1 VTMSLRPAPDRSSTP
16 PLRWNAFSL
25 QRSAGRG
32 AAHRPTRDWLTS
44 SSPRPSPP
52 SRTEARE
59 WHPRSGSPNSPWRCG
74 TRLLAFGFI
83 GILLAGCAQLGPAN
97 PRDLEPLLRSGG
109 AALRQ
114 AVDRAPELRLQVLI
128 AELDES
134 PGRPTTLRRHGFR
147 VDAEYFYPAS
157 SIKLCAAVAALQ
169 EVERLE
175 AALPGTQLAEAPLEI
190 APLFAGDVAQIHDP
204 THLAGGRIT
213 VAHEVRKLA
222 LVSDNQ
228 AFNRL
233 YDFVGHEPLNR
244 AMHALGLPS
253 AVINHRLS
261 DPRAAPDQHASAAVT
276 LRPPGGAPVE
286 VPARISPLR
295 LTNTAPGL
303 RVGQAFLRSD
313 QRVDESMDF
322 AGRNGI
328 TLVDLQNLLV
338 KVVRPD
344 VALPGAPLRLTP
356 EHRALLVG
364 ALTGYPRESADPR
377 YPAADY
383 PDDYCKF
390 LLPGVRRVFPA
401 TEPGRRVEITGK
413 IGRAY
418 GFTVENCALRNPATG
433 RTVFVTAVLYTNAD
447 GVLNDDR
454 YEYAEVADPVLAD
467 LGELVAR
474 RWLAPAGEA
483 R

>member
-1 VTMSLRPAPDRSSTP
+1 M
-16 PLRWNAFSL
+16 
-25 QRSAGRG
+25 
-32 AAHRPTRDWLTS
+32 
-44 SSPRPSPP
+44 
-52 SRTEARE
+52 EERE
-59 WHPRSGSPNSPWRCG
+59 WNLCPRSPGSRWQCG

-83 GILLAGCAQLGPAN
+83 GILLAGCAQFRPAASL
-97 PRDLEPLLRSGG
+97 DLEPLLRSGG
-109 AALRQ
+109 TALRQ

-128 AELDES
+128 AEVDDAQGG
-134 PGRPTTLRRHGFR
+134 PPILRRHGFR

-175 AALPGTQLAEAPLEI
+175 ASQAATKLAEAPLEI
-190 APLFAGDVAQIHDP
+190 APLFAGDFAQTNDP
-204 THLAGGRIT
+204 SHLVGGRIT
-213 VAHEVRKLA
+213 VAQEVRKLA

-244 AMHALGLPS
+244 AMHVLGLPS

-261 DPRAAPDQHASAAVT
+261 DPRAVPDQHASAAVT
-276 LRPPGGAPVE
+276 LRPPGHAPVA

-295 LTNTAPGL
+295 LTNTAPRL
-303 RVGQAFLRSD
+303 RVGQAFLRGD

-328 TLVDLQNLLV
+328 ALVDLQNLLV

-344 VALPGAPLRLTP
+344 VALPGSPLRLTP

-364 ALTGYPRESADPR
+364 ALTEYPRESADPR
-377 YPAADY
+377 YPAKDY

-418 GFTVENCALRNPATG
+418 GFTVENCALRNPTTG

-474 RWLAPAGEA
+474 RWLAPAGSH
-483 R
+483 

>member
-1 VTMSLRPAPDRSSTP
+1 M
-16 PLRWNAFSL
+16 
-25 QRSAGRG
+25 
-32 AAHRPTRDWLTS
+32 
-44 SSPRPSPP
+44 
-52 SRTEARE
+52 EERE
-59 WHPRSGSPNSPWRCG
+59 WHPCSGSLNSPWRSG
-74 TRLLAFGFI
+74 TRLLALSFV
-83 GILLAGCAQLGPAN
+83 GILLAGCAQLGPAT
-97 PRDLEPLLRSGG
+97 PRDLEPLLRTGG

-128 AELDES
+128 AELDDAR
-134 PGRPTTLRRHGFR
+134 GRPPTLRRHGFR

-175 AALPGTQLAEAPLEI
+175 ASQPGTQLAEAPLEI
-190 APLFAGDVAQIHDP
+190 APLFAGDVAQTDDP

-213 VAHEVRKLA
+213 VAHEVHKLA
-222 LVSDNQ
+222 LISDNQ

-233 YDFVGHEPLNR
+233 YDVVGHEQLNR

-261 DPRAAPDQHASAAVT
+261 DPRAVPDQHASAAVT

-303 RVGQAFLRSD
+303 RVGQAFLRGD
-313 QRVDESMDF
+313 QRVEESMDF

-344 VALPGAPLRLTP
+344 VDLPGAPLRLTP

-364 ALTGYPRESADPR
+364 ALTEYPRESADPR
-377 YPAADY
+377 YPAKDY

-454 YEYAEVADPVLAD
+454 YEYAEVADSVLAD

-474 RWLAPAGEA
+474 RWLAPASSL
-483 R
+483 

>member
-1 VTMSLRPAPDRSSTP
+1 MEE
-16 PLRWNAFSL
+16 
-25 QRSAGRG
+25 RG
-32 AAHRPTRDWLTS
+32 
-44 SSPRPSPP
+44 
-52 SRTEARE
+52 
-59 WHPRSGSPNSPWRCG
+59 WHPCSGSPNSPWRYG
-74 TRLLAFGFI
+74 TRLLALGFV
-83 GILLAGCAQLGPAN
+83 GILLAGCAPFRPAA
-97 PRDLEPLLRSGG
+97 PHDLEPLLRSGG
-109 AALRQ
+109 TVLRQ
-114 AVDRAPELRLQVLI
+114 AIDRGPELRLQVLI

-134 PGRPTTLRRHGFR
+134 PGRPPTLRRHGFR

-175 AALPGTQLAEAPLEI
+175 AAQPGTQLAEAPLEI
-190 APLFAGDVAQIHDP
+190 APLFAGDVSQTNDP
-204 THLAGGRIT
+204 SHLAGGRIT

-233 YDFVGHEPLNR
+233 YDVVGHEPLNR

-261 DPRAAPDQHASAAVT
+261 DPRAVPDQHASAAVT
-276 LRPPGGAPVE
+276 LRPPGHAPVA

-295 LTNTAPGL
+295 LTNIAPGL
-303 RVGQAFLRSD
+303 RVGQAFLRGD

-344 VALPGAPLRLTP
+344 VALPGAPLCLTP

-364 ALTGYPRESADPR
+364 ALTEYPRESDDPR
-377 YPAADY
+377 YPAAGF
-383 PDDYCKF
+383 PDDSCKF

-401 TEPGRRVEITGK
+401 TQPGRRIEITGK

-418 GFTVENCALRNPATG
+418 GFTVENCALWNPATG
-433 RTVFVTAVLYTNAD
+433 RTVFVTTVLYTNAD

-474 RWLAPAGEA
+474 RWLVPAGSH
-483 R
+483 